1 MAISKKYAG
10 LPDLDIAPE
19 VYETPD
25 LADDVST
32 VQTGTVRTISPVPSD
47 HDSGAPGLDRQ
58 PVDQEGARRR
68 FGASRVDARGVDF
81 SDAIGGSHRSYRTRS
96 SRRRMVKNDKGE
108 DEIVYMSDS
117 EDETLGRKL
126 ARLKRETEE
135 VRLQLQKL
143 EQEKDSE
150 SEFKDSV
157 EQQQQQQERHL
168 EQEEIIDRDGV
179 EELSR
184 VLDGLSVKAGLKG
197 LGTTEEDFISK
208 LDSNARQQQRQQ
220 TKDGTSQWTAAHE
233 PSPHDTPSL
242 AAVAA
247 FSDRLTALEAALG
260 VASTRAESPRTASIL
275 PTLDRLS
282 SQIATLF
289 GALNPPTSNTTASA
303 PHTTPLL
310 DSVSSKLK
318 TLTNESKALEQSRKS
333 ALEALEKL
341 HNTRMNQLVSANLH
355 INTRP
360 RRGLSN
366 SSGPQ
371 GNAIGLSGYP
381 PSLSNNINN
390 DPSASNTNQ
399 QLMDLHRPDDESLQI
414 TSRVF
419 LEEQAVKV
427 TALYQLLPSIQNL
440 QPLLPVVLE
449 RLRALSVIHA
459 GAADAKNG
467 LDEVERK
474 QAEMQAEIKQWRE
487 AVEVVEKG
495 ILELEESMKGNA
507 KVVGDMVGSLEG
519 RIGSLGSRR

>member
-1 MAISKKYAG
+1 
-10 LPDLDIAPE
+10 
-19 VYETPD
+19 
-25 LADDVST
+25 
-32 VQTGTVRTISPVPSD
+32 
-47 HDSGAPGLDRQ
+47 
-58 PVDQEGARRR
+58 
-68 FGASRVDARGVDF
+68 
-81 SDAIGGSHRSYRTRS
+81 
-96 SRRRMVKNDKGE
+96 MVKNDKGE

-126 ARLKRETEE
+126 ARLKREAEE
-135 VRLQLQKL
+135 VRLQLQRL

-150 SEFKDSV
+150 GEFKDSV
-157 EQQQQQQERHL
+157 EQQQQQQQQEKQP
-168 EQEEIIDRDGV
+168 EQEENIDCDGV

-197 LGTTEEDFISK
+197 LGTTEEDFISN
-208 LDSNARQQQRQQ
+208 LDSNARHRQRRRQQ
-220 TKDGTSQWTAAHE
+220 TKDATSQRAAAQ
-233 PSPHDTPSL
+233 TPSSHDAPSAL

-247 FSDRLTALEAALG
+247 FSDRLTALETALG
-260 VASTRAESPRTASIL
+260 VASTSAEGPRTTSIL
-275 PTLDRLS
+275 PILDSLS
-282 SQIATLF
+282 SQITTLF

-318 TLTNESKALEQSRKS
+318 TLTNESKTLEQSRKS
-333 ALEALEKL
+333 ALESLEKL

-366 SSGPQ
+366 SSGPP
-371 GNAIGLSGYP
+371 GNTLGLSGYP
-381 PSLSNNINN
+381 PNVTSANNSTNNINN
-390 DPSASNTNQ
+390 DPATGSANQ
-399 QLMDLHRPDDESLQI
+399 QISDLHRPDDESLQI

-419 LEEQAVKV
+419 LEEQAAKV
-427 TALYQLLPSIQNL
+427 TALYQLLPSIQSL

-459 GAADAKNG
+459 GAAEAKNS
-467 LDEVERK
+467 LDKVERK

-495 ILELEESMKGNA
+495 MLELEESMKANA
-507 KVVGDMVGSLEG
+507 KVVGEMVGNLEG
-519 RIGSLGSRR
+519 RIGSLSSRR

>member
-1 MAISKKYAG
+1 
-10 LPDLDIAPE
+10 
-19 VYETPD
+19 
-25 LADDVST
+25 
-32 VQTGTVRTISPVPSD
+32 
-47 HDSGAPGLDRQ
+47 
-58 PVDQEGARRR
+58 
-68 FGASRVDARGVDF
+68 
-81 SDAIGGSHRSYRTRS
+81 
-96 SRRRMVKNDKGE
+96 MVKNDKGE

-126 ARLKRETEE
+126 ARLKREAEE
-135 VRLQLQKL
+135 VRLQLLKM

-150 SEFKDSV
+150 GEFKDSV
-157 EQQQQQQERHL
+157 EQQQQPEKER
-168 EQEEIIDRDGV
+168 ERQGDQEEIVDRDGV

-197 LGTTEEDFISK
+197 LGTTEEHFLSK
-208 LDSNARQQQRQQ
+208 LESNTRQRQRQQ
-220 TKDGTSQWTAAHE
+220 AKDGASQRPAAQP
-233 PSPHDTPSL
+233 PSSSHDTPSAL

-260 VASTRAESPRTASIL
+260 MASSSSAESPRTTSIL
-275 PTLDRLS
+275 PTLDSLS
-282 SQIATLF
+282 SQITTLY
-289 GALNPPTSNTTASA
+289 GALNPATSNTTASA
-303 PHTTPLL
+303 PQTTPLL
-310 DSVSSKLK
+310 DSVSIKLK
-318 TLTNESKALEQSRKS
+318 TLNNESKALEQSRKA

-371 GNAIGLSGYP
+371 GTSQ
-381 PSLSNNINN
+381 SLSSYAPQILNTSNTNN
-390 DPSASNTNQ
+390 DPATSKANQ
-399 QLMDLHRPDDESLQI
+399 QIAELHRPDDETLQI

-419 LEEQAVKV
+419 LEEQAAKV
-427 TALYQLLPSIQNL
+427 TALYQLLPSIQSL

-459 GAADAKNG
+459 GAAEAKNG
-467 LDEVERK
+467 LDDVERK

-495 ILELEESMKGNA
+495 MLELEESMKGNA

-519 RIGSLGSRR
+519 RIGTLGGSRR